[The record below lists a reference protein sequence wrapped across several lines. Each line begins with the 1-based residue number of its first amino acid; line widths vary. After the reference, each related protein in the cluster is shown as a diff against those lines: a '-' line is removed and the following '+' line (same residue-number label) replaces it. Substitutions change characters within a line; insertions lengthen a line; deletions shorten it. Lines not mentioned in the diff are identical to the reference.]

1 LGIGRNW
8 DLPLWSLLTTSCLGL
23 AYVRSQRLA
32 EAVPLLEGAAAQ
44 SASIQTTPYH
54 STLIAVSS
62 EAHLVG
68 ERIEEALRLAEQA
81 LATARRQ
88 EERGNE
94 AWALRLLGEIA
105 SYPGS
110 LPGAEMAEGH
120 YAQALT
126 LADELGMRPL
136 VAHCHLGLG
145 KLYRRTEKRE
155 QAQEHL
161 TIATT
166 MYREME
172 MPFWVEKAEAEM
184 KELPERR

>member
-1 LGIGRNW
+1 
-8 DLPLWSLLTTSCLGL
+8 
-23 AYVRSQRLA
+23 
-32 EAVPLLEGAAAQ
+32 VPLLEGAVAQ
-44 SASIQTTPYH
+44 SASIQTTPYR
-54 STLIAVSS
+54 STLIAVFS

-68 ERIEEALRLAEQA
+68 ERVEEALRLAEQA

-136 VAHCHLGLG
+136 VAHCHLGFG
-145 KLYRRTEKRE
+145 RLYRRTGDSA
-155 QAQEHL
+155 QAHEHL
-161 TIATT
+161 TAAAA
-166 MYREME
+166 MYRDMG
-172 MPFWVEKAEAEM
+172 MNFWLELIEAEM
-184 KELPERR
+184 RVTT